1 MRFLTALTLLLVIT
15 LVGCLH
21 DEDDGPTLLGS
32 LVDQAIGGIWEGTD
46 SDGTAII
53 ALTTESGRLHW
64 IAETGE
70 QGFGTGSVIG
80 SAVTFNYT
88 LVAELGFT
96 FPDGSTSATCTGS
109 GTIQQRQTLAVTVN
123 CTTTLGTTSSSSASL
138 NYNAIYD
145 LDSVL
150 SVIAGNYDD
159 DGVVF
164 NINANGVI
172 FEQDPTTSCVLNGQ
186 ITIIDSNFNAYDV
199 SLSVSN
205 CTGAEAILN
214 GSTFTG
220 LAVLDSTA
228 PPPDELVIAVT
239 GAVSGVTFAV
249 ILSINRI

>member
-1 MRFLTALTLLLVIT
+1 MSI
-15 LVGCLH
+15 
-21 DEDDGPTLLGS
+21 
-32 LVDQAIGGIWEGTD
+32 
-46 SDGTAII
+46 
-53 ALTTESGRLHW
+53 
-64 IAETGE
+64 
-70 QGFGTGSVIG
+70 
-80 SAVTFNYT
+80 
-88 LVAELGFT
+88 
-96 FPDGSTSATCTGS
+96 
-109 GTIQQRQTLAVTVN
+109 
-123 CTTTLGTTSSSSASL
+123 
-138 NYNAIYD
+138 
-145 LDSVL
+145 
-150 SVIAGNYDD
+150 IAGNYDD

-186 ITIIDSNFNAYDV
+186 VTIIDSNFNAYDV